1 MVAVSAQRR
10 ALSDSERLDWLRL
23 SRPENGGPIT
33 FLALIE
39 RYREASQALA
49 ALPGLA
55 YAEDAGN

>member
-1 MVAVSAQRR
+1 
-10 ALSDSERLDWLRL
+10 LRL